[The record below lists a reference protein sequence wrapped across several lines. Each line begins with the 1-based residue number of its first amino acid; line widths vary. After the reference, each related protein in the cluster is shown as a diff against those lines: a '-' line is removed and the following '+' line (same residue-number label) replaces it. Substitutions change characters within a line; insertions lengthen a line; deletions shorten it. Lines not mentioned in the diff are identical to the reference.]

1 MSQLANNIEVQNL
14 NHLGII
20 AGIIDEI
27 GIVEIIN
34 EQLGIQPQEKL
45 NSGIIVK
52 SIILNAMGFVSRPLY
67 LFPQFFKDKATEHLF
82 GEGIIPKYFNDD
94 KIARVMD
101 KLYQFGL
108 TKIFLLIA
116 LTALKKYGVDHKYS
130 HLDSTSISLQGN
142 YALSQTV
149 TPENLEPTPIKI
161 VQGYSKDKRP
171 DLKQFLINL
180 IASGDGGVPLFLSC
194 GNGNDNDKAKFAQLL
209 ADFKKQVD
217 LDSIFVA
224 DSSLYSAENL
234 SAIEHLKWITRVP
247 LSIKAAQF
255 YVRETRD
262 SELIETDRE
271 GYKAV
276 EKAHRP
282 RRGFLGV
289 RTEQAESNYGGIKQ
303 KWIIIE
309 SAARKESDLKKLA
322 KKILKDEE
330 KANSLLTSL
339 SRRNYENRTEI
350 KAVFECEQKKL
361 KYHHL
366 VLKYLAKTTDK
377 KSKKTVYK
385 ARLVFEKKSEKIEE
399 EKKKAGRFILATNVL
414 ENLSPSSILTA
425 YKGQQSC
432 ERGFRFLKDPLFFAD
447 SVFLKYPSRVETM
460 AMLMGLSLL
469 VYTIGQRQLRANL
482 KQNNTGVK
490 NQLGKVTD
498 KPTLRW
504 IFQCFQGIH
513 LVILNGVKQIVNLTD
528 SRVETLNYFSQHC
541 QKYYIL
547 SG

>member
-1 MSQLANNIEVQNL
+1 MSQLANIEVQNL

-34 EQLGIQPQEKL
+34 EKLGIKAQEKL
-45 NSGIIVK
+45 NSGLIVK
-52 SIILNAMGFVSRPLY
+52 GILLNAMGFVSRPLY
-67 LFPQFFKDKATEHLF
+67 LFPQFFNDKATEHLF
-82 GEGIIPKYFNDD
+82 GEGIYSEYFNDD
-94 KIARVMD
+94 KIGRVMD
-101 KLYQFGL
+101 KLYQIGL
-108 TKIFLLIA
+108 SKIFLLIA
-116 LTALKKYGVDHKYS
+116 LAAVKKYGIDNKYS
-130 HLDSTSISLQGN
+130 HLDSTSISLQGD
-142 YALSQTV
+142 YAICQTDNE
-149 TPENLEPTPIKI
+149 ENLEPVPIKI
-161 VQGYSKDKRP
+161 VHGYSKDRRP

-180 IASGDGGVPLFLSC
+180 IASGDGGVPLFLTC
-194 GNGNDNDKAKFAQLL
+194 GSGNDNDKAKFARILSN
-209 ADFKKQVD
+209 FKKQVD
-217 LDSIFVA
+217 FDSIFVA
-224 DSSLYSAENL
+224 DSALYSAENL
-234 SAIEHLKWITRVP
+234 LKLEHLKWITRVP

-255 YVRETRD
+255 YVRENPD
-262 SELIETDRE
+262 SEFIETDIE

-303 KWIIIE
+303 KWIIVE
-309 SAARKESDLKKLA
+309 SETRKASDLKQLSQKIA
-322 KKILKDEE
+322 KDSE
-330 KANSLLTSL
+330 KARLLVKKL
-339 SRRNYENRTEI
+339 SQRTYENRTEI
-350 KAVFECEQKKL
+350 KAVFQCEQKKL

-366 VLKYLAKTTDK
+366 VLKDVATTTDK
-377 KSKKTVYK
+377 KTKKTVYK
-385 ARLVFEKKSEKIEE
+385 ATIILEKKSEKIEE
-399 EKKKAGRFILATNVL
+399 EEKKAGRFILATNVL
-414 ENLSPSSILTA
+414 ENLSPSEILTA

-432 ERGFRFLKDPLFFAD
+432 ERGFKFLKDPLFFAD

-469 VYTIGQRQLRANL
+469 VYSIGQRQLRANL

-498 KPTLRW
+498 QPTLRW

-513 LVILNGVKQIVNLTD
+513 LVVLNGVKQIVNLTD
-528 SRVETLNYFSQHC
+528 SRLETLNYFSKHC

>member
-1 MSQLANNIEVQNL
+1 MNQLANIEVQNL

-34 EQLGIQPQEKL
+34 EQLGIKPQEKL
-45 NSGIIVK
+45 NSGLIVK

-67 LFPQFFKDKATEHLF
+67 LFTQFFNDKATEHLF
-82 GEGIIPKYFNDD
+82 GEGIVPEDFNDD

-116 LTALKKYGVDHKYS
+116 LTALKKYRIDNKYS
-130 HLDSTSISLQGN
+130 HLDSTSISLQGD
-142 YALSQTV
+142 YAICQTV
-149 TPENLEPTPIKI
+149 TSENLEPAPIKI
-161 VQGYSKDKRP
+161 VRGYSKDKRP

-180 IASGDGGVPLFLSC
+180 IASGDGGVPLFLEC

-209 ADFKKQVD
+209 SNFKKQVD
-217 LDSIFVA
+217 FESIFVA
-224 DSSLYSAENL
+224 DSALYTADNL
-234 SAIEHLKWITRVP
+234 LVIEHLKWITRVP

-255 YVRETRD
+255 YVRETPD
-262 SELIETDRE
+262 SEFIKTDRE

-276 EKAHRP
+276 EK
-282 RRGFLGV
+282 
-289 RTEQAESNYGGIKQ
+289 ESNYAGIKQ
-303 KWIIIE
+303 KWLIIE
-309 SAARKESDLKKLA
+309 SAARKESDLKQLA
-322 KKILKDEE
+322 KKMIKDEA
-330 KANSLLTSL
+330 KANSLVTSL
-339 SRRNYENRTEI
+339 SQKKYENRTEI
-350 KAVFECEQKKL
+350 KAVFNCEQKKL
-361 KYHHL
+361 KYHDL
-366 VLKYLAKTTDK
+366 VLKDVAKTTDK
-377 KSKKTVYK
+377 KTKKTVYK
-385 ARLVFEKKSEKIEE
+385 ATIIFEKKSEEIAE

-414 ENLSPSSILTA
+414 ENLSPSEILTA

-447 SVFLKYPSRVETM
+447 SVFLKYPSRIETM

-490 NQLGKVTD
+490 NQLGSLTD
-498 KPTLRW
+498 NPTLRW
-504 IFQCFQGIH
+504 IFQCFQGVH
-513 LVILNGVKQIVNLTD
+513 LVVLNGVKQIVNLTD
-528 SRVETLNYFSQHC
+528 SRVETLNYFSKHC

>member
-1 MSQLANNIEVQNL
+1 MSQLSNIEVQTI

-34 EQLGIQPQEKL
+34 EQLGIKPQEKL
-45 NSGIIVK
+45 NNGIIVK
-52 SIILNAMGFVSRPLY
+52 SIILNALGFVSRPLY
-67 LFPQFFKDKATEHLF
+67 LFSQFFNDKATEHLF
-82 GEGIIPKYFNDD
+82 GEGIVSEDFNDD
-94 KIARVMD
+94 KIGRVMD

-116 LTALKKYGVDHKYS
+116 LRALKKYEIEHKYS

-142 YALSQTV
+142 YEICQTV
-149 TPENLEPTPIKI
+149 TPENVEPKPIKI
-161 VQGYSKDKRP
+161 VHGYSKDKRP

-180 IASGDGGVPLFLSC
+180 IASGDGGIPLFLEC

-209 ADFKKQVD
+209 SNFKKQVD
-217 LDSIFVA
+217 FDSIFVA
-224 DSSLYSAENL
+224 DSALYTADNL
-234 SAIEHLKWITRVP
+234 LVIEHLKWITRVP

-255 YVRETRD
+255 QVRETSD
-262 SELIETDRE
+262 SEFIKTDRE
-271 GYKAV
+271 GYRVV
-276 EKAHRP
+276 EK
-282 RRGFLGV
+282 
-289 RTEQAESNYGGIKQ
+289 ESNYASINQ
-303 KWIIIE
+303 KWLIIE
-309 SAARKESDLKKLA
+309 SEARKESDLKQLS
-322 KKILKDEE
+322 KKILKDAE
-330 KANSLLTSL
+330 KANSLLTFL
-339 SRRNYENRTEI
+339 SQKKYENRTEI
-350 KAVFECEQKKL
+350 KAVFNCEQKKL
-361 KYHHL
+361 RYHHL
-366 VLKYLAKTTDK
+366 VLKNVVKTTEK
-377 KSKKTVYK
+377 KSKKIVYK
-385 ARLVFEKKSEKIEE
+385 ATIVLEKKSDKIES

-414 ENLSPSSILTA
+414 ENLSPSEILTA

-447 SVFLKYPSRVETM
+447 SVFLKYPSRVETL

-490 NQLGKVTD
+490 NQLGKLTD

-513 LVILNGVKQIVNLTD
+513 LVALNGVKQIVNLTD
-528 SRVETLNYFSQHC
+528 YRIETINYFSKHC

>member
-1 MSQLANNIEVQNL
+1 MSQLANIEVQNL

-34 EQLGIQPQEKL
+34 EQLGIKPQEKL

-52 SIILNAMGFVSRPLY
+52 SLILNAMGFVSRPLY
-67 LFPQFFKDKATEHLF
+67 LFPQFFNDKATEHLF
-82 GEGIIPKYFNDD
+82 GEGIYPDYFNDD
-94 KIARVMD
+94 KIGRVMD
-101 KLYQFGL
+101 KLYKIGL
-108 TKIFLLIA
+108 TNIFLSIA
-116 LTALKKYGVDHKYS
+116 LVAFKKYGIERKYS
-130 HLDSTSISLQGN
+130 HLDSTSISLQGD
-142 YALSQTV
+142 YTICQTII
-149 TPENLEPTPIKI
+149 PENLEPVPIKI
-161 VQGYSKDKRP
+161 VHGYSKDKRP

-180 IASGDGGVPLFLSC
+180 IASGDGGVPLFLEC

-209 ADFKKQVD
+209 SNFKKQVN
-217 LDSIFVA
+217 LETIFVA
-224 DSSLYSAENL
+224 DSALYSAENL
-234 SAIEHLKWITRVP
+234 LVIEHLKWITRVP

-255 YVRETRD
+255 YVRETLD
-262 SELIETDRE
+262 SEFSKTDIE

-276 EKAHRP
+276 EK
-282 RRGFLGV
+282 
-289 RTEQAESNYGGIKQ
+289 ESNYGGIKQ

-309 SAARKESDLKKLA
+309 SETRKESDLKQLSKR
-322 KKILKDEE
+322 IVKDEL
-330 KANSLLTSL
+330 KANSLVKSL
-339 SRRNYENRTEI
+339 SQKKYKNRTEI
-350 KAVFECEQKKL
+350 EAVLNCEQKKL
-361 KYHHL
+361 KYHRL
-366 VLKYLAKTTDK
+366 VLKNVSKTTDK
-377 KSKKTVYK
+377 KTKKTVYK
-385 ARLVFEKKSEKIEE
+385 ATIILEKKSKKIKE

-414 ENLSPSSILTA
+414 ENLSPSEILTA

-432 ERGFRFLKDPLFFAD
+432 ERGFKFLKDPLFFAD

-469 VYTIGQRQLRANL
+469 VYTIGQRQLRAYL

-498 KPTLRW
+498 NPTLRW

-513 LVILNGVKQIVNLTD
+513 VVILNGIKQIVNLTD
-528 SRVETLNYFSQHC
+528 SRLETINYFSEYC

>member
-34 EQLGIQPQEKL
+34 KQLGVQPQEKL
-45 NSGIIVK
+45 NNGVIVK

-67 LFPQFFKDKATEHLF
+67 LFTQFFNDKATEHLF
-82 GEGIIPKYFNDD
+82 GDGIVAEYFNDD

-116 LTALKKYGVDHKYS
+116 LTALKKYGIDQKYS
-130 HLDSTSISLQGN
+130 HLDSTSISLQGD

-149 TPENLEPTPIKI
+149 KSENLEPTPIKI
-161 VQGYSKDKRP
+161 VHGYSKDKRP

-209 ADFKKQVD
+209 SDFKKQVD

-224 DSSLYSAENL
+224 DSALYSAENL
-234 SAIEHLKWITRVP
+234 LSIKHLKWITRVP

-255 YVRETRD
+255 YVRETPD
-262 SELIETDRE
+262 FEFSKTNIQ

-276 EKAHRP
+276 EK
-282 RRGFLGV
+282 
-289 RTEQAESNYGGIKQ
+289 ESNHAGIKQ

-309 SAARKESDLKKLA
+309 SAARKESDFKQLLKK
-322 KKILKDEE
+322 IFKDEE
-330 KANSLLTSL
+330 KAKSLLTSL

-366 VLKYLAKTTDK
+366 VLKDVSKKIDK
-377 KSKKTVYK
+377 KTKKTVYK

-399 EKKKAGRFILATNVL
+399 EKKKAGRFILATNIL

-482 KQNNTGVK
+482 KENNTGVE
-490 NQLGKVTD
+490 NQLGKITD

-513 LVILNGVKQIVNLTD
+513 VVVLNGVKQIVNLTD
-528 SRVETLNYFSQHC
+528 YRVKTINYLSKHC